1 MHQSATDSFSPFHS
15 SNNPVYLNKL
25 KEFKLPIMKQ
35 LLLFLLISFTLFSPA
50 IAQKIPKTI
59 QGKVVRI
66 IDGDTFDLLT
76 QDSVKYRIRLNGI
89 DCPERKQDYYQV
101 CKDALSRYIFSKNV
115 VLTTH
120 GTDRWK
126 RIIADVYV
134 NDTFIN
140 YQMVRNGYAW
150 HFKKYSKNKTLARA
164 EEEAKKE
171 QIGLWK
177 LNEPVAPWKYRK
189 PVKS

>member
-1 MHQSATDSFSPFHS
+1 MKPF
-15 SNNPVYLNKL
+15 
-25 KEFKLPIMKQ
+25 
-35 LLLFLLISFTLFSPA
+35 LLFLLITFSFFFPA

-76 QDSVKYRIRLNGI
+76 QDSVKHRIRLNGI

-115 VLTTH
+115 ELITH
-120 GTDRWK
+120 GTDKWK

-140 YQMVRNGYAW
+140 YQMLRNGYAW
-150 HFKKYSKNKTLARA
+150 HFKKYSKDKVLSGA
-164 EEEAKKE
+164 EADAKKE

-177 LNEPVAPWKYRK
+177 MNGPVAPWKYRK
-189 PVKS
+189 PVKRS